1 MAHLP
6 VFVEAA
12 HGQIFRLETSEGRV
26 QIRCR
31 AKAANPSGGLQHLVY
46 LCLSYTAAIT
56 GHPIGFPDIIY
67 FAIEPAVCNCQVR
80 RSQVYSPGCTMC

>member
-26 QIRCR
+26 QIRGR
-31 AKAANPSGGLQHLVY
+31 AKAANPSGGLQHLVIPGLSMSILHCGYHGAPYWLSRHY
-46 LCLSYTAAIT
+46 LLCY
-56 GHPIGFPDIIY
+56 
-67 FAIEPAVCNCQVR
+67 
-80 RSQVYSPGCTMC
+80 